1 MAIKVKLNGSTVTVH
16 PMVHHVDKGNRPV
29 QWGPHENSDT
39 FTFDDP
45 PITFDDPD
53 APISDITATGDSASG
68 TDDNSA
74 SADTDYGYHVHLID
88 AGGNHITFPPTGSR
102 MRAGRT
108 TQTGTAMQAES
119 MMVQGDPVIR
129 NRPT

>member
-16 PMVHHVDKGNRPV
+16 PMVHPVDKGNRPV

-39 FTFDDP
+39 FTFADP

-53 APISDITATGDSASG
+53 APISDITASGDSASG

-74 SADTDYGYHVHLID
+74 STDTDYGRDYSLID
-88 AGGNHITFPPTGSR
+88 AAGNHITFPPTGSR
-102 MRAGRT
+102 MKAGRT
-108 TQTGTAMQAES
+108 TQTANTMQTES
-119 MMVQGDPVIR
+119 MMLQDDPVIR

>member
-16 PMVHHVDKGNRPV
+16 PMVHPVDKGNRPV

-45 PITFDDPD
+45 E
-53 APISDITATGDSASG
+53 APISGITASGDSASG

-88 AGGNHITFPPTGSR
+88 AAGNRITFPPTGSR
-102 MRAGRT
+102 MRAAPT
-108 TQTGTAMQAES
+108 TQTANTMQAES
-119 MMVQGDPVIR
+119 RLLQSDPVIR

>member
-16 PMVHHVDKGNRPV
+16 PMVHAVDQGHRPV

-39 FTFDDP
+39 FTFADP
-45 PITFDDPD
+45 PVTFDDPD
-53 APISDITATGDSASG
+53 APISGITASGDNASG

-74 SADTDYGYHVHLID
+74 SADTDYAYHVHLID
-88 AGGNHITFPPTGSR
+88 AAGNRITFPPAGSR
-102 MRAGRT
+102 MGAGRT
-108 TQTGTAMQAES
+108 TQTPNAMQAES
-119 MMVQGDPVIR
+119 TQLLSDPVIR

>member
-16 PMVHHVDKGNRPV
+16 PMVHPVDKGNRPV

-45 PITFDDPD
+45 PITFDDPE
-53 APISDITATGDSASG
+53 APISGITASGDSASG
-68 TDDNSA
+68 TDDNRA

-88 AGGNHITFPPTGSR
+88 AAGNRITFPPTGSR
-102 MRAGRT
+102 MRAAPT
-108 TQTGTAMQAES
+108 TQTANTMQAES
-119 MMVQGDPVIR
+119 RLLQSDPVIR

>member
-16 PMVHHVDKGNRPV
+16 PMVHPVNKGNRPV
-29 QWGPHENSDT
+29 RWGPHENSDS

-53 APISDITATGDSASG
+53 APISDITASGDSASG

-74 SADTDYGYHVHLID
+74 GVDTDYGYRVHLID
-88 AGGNHITFPPTGSR
+88 AAGNRITYPSSDSSR
-102 MRAGRT
+102 Q
-108 TQTGTAMQAES
+108 TQQTVEAES
-119 MMVQGDPVIR
+119 MLFQRDPVIR